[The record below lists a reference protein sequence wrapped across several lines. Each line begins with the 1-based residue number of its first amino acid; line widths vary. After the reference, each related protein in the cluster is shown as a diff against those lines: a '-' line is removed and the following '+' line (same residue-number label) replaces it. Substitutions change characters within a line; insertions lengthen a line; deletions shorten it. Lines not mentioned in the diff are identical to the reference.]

1 MKWEQRITKL
11 KREPLSVPR
20 PVLATT
26 SVPVLFVAAK
36 GRQCRYPLWDDAT
49 PAEKRMVCGAPATE
63 GASWCVGHSKA
74 VFAYDPR
81 PDRRGPAP
89 GPRMDGEASA
99 VTAAA
104 RLAATCTWHPAAYL
118 IPSNMLWP
126 HFAIE
131 RNWRI

>member
-11 KREPLSVPR
+11 KREPLSMPK

-26 SVPVLFVAAK
+26 SVPVLFVDAK

-89 GPRMDGEASA
+89 CPRMDGKASA
-99 VTAAA
+99 VMFAA
-104 RLAATCTWHPAAYL
+104 
-118 IPSNMLWP
+118 
-126 HFAIE
+126 
-131 RNWRI
+131 